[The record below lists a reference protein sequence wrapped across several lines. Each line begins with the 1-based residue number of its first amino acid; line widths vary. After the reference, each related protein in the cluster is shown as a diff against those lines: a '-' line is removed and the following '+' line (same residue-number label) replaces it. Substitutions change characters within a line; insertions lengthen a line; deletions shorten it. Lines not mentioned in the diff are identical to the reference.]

1 MFKAGEWSLNPDDP
15 SNDMFATLDK
25 LENLRSKQ
33 TGGFTFKIQ
42 WPDVDGTETMHWKQ
56 TSNPVT
62 TVAGGVVGYEA
73 INVTHTQNGWGGLE
87 YNGQE
92 CLLDGSVSSAT
103 EWFYCVG
110 YYGGQWGHGVAIP
123 SYQRPASAVELFV
136 MNPKTNSW
144 QVCQGRPLPFS
155 IEHNS
160 KFTEL
165 LSLSLLS
172 LKYLLA
178 LFGLNYSDC
187 FSTSSSDT
195 VDARG
200 DIFEQSGPWK

>member
-1 MFKAGEWSLNPDDP
+1 MFRQTLPGVFKAGEWSVNSDDP

-73 INVTHTQNGWGGLE
+73 INVTHTENGWGGLE

-92 CLLDGSVSSAT
+92 CLLDGSVSAAS

-136 MNPKTNSW
+136 MNPKTSRW
-144 QVCQGRPLPFS
+144 QVC
-155 IEHNS
+155 
-160 KFTEL
+160 L
-165 LSLSLLS
+165 LR
-172 LKYLLA
+172 KEKMVVYA
-178 LFGLNYSDC
+178 KCGHC
-187 FSTSSSDT
+187 
-195 VDARG
+195 R
-200 DIFEQSGPWK
+200 